1 MLMRFDPFADVRGRV
16 PETGRRAPQVL
27 PMDAY
32 REGESVHVWL
42 DIPGVKPENLDIT
55 VEKGVVTITAER
67 VWHAGDEVTVIANE
81 RPQGT
86 FTRQLQ
92 LGDNLDGDRLEASYV
107 DGVLHLVI
115 PVAEQ
120 AKPRKVAVK
129 AGS

>member
-1 MLMRFDPFADVRGRV
+1 MLIRFDPYADVRGRL
-16 PETGRRAPQVL
+16 TDTARRTPRML

-32 REGESVHVWL
+32 REGDAVHVWL
-42 DIPGVKPENLDIT
+42 DVPGVKPENLEIT

-67 VWHAGDEVTVIANE
+67 TWHAGDDVTVIASE

-92 LGDNLDGDRLEASYV
+92 LGDNLDGERLEAHYV
-107 DGVLHLVI
+107 DGVLHLVV

-120 AKPRKVAVK
+120 AKPRKVAVR
-129 AGS
+129 AGA